1 MGRLLCLGLVSALS
15 FTIGGVGP
23 AQADSGPH
31 VSSAAGAKQT
41 VGTYRCASCHRAHTA
56 DEAFPLSAGQ
66 DVLCFTCHGHGGNGA
81 STDVI
86 DGVGYGVGGTQ
97 NRDRSSAPGAL
108 RGGGF
113 DYALIGSGEASR
125 ETYLSGTSLLIRNQ
139 VIPVLAAGMATTS
152 NHPVKGAKV
161 TAWGGRALNSG
172 AGDAVTLEC
181 GSCHDPHGNGNY
193 RILRRIPTDSGGS
206 TSAVGVT
213 IPDASVKV
221 YTTTNY
227 WLNGDAG
234 SPSVVNGVNGGAA
247 TSDGYLGNIIQW
259 CTNLPL
265 AAPLGCQRHD
275 GRAEARH
282 LPRRSR
288 FEREHERGGRLRS
301 LTRIPSAPVRWVL
314 CPTAAAHRLKN
325 LLEPGSV
332 WGDGRAPRYD
342 RAHIDHDSL
351 WGQRCQ
357 VELQERLGRLED
369 DNCRTEGQRRDDRLE
384 VER

>member
-31 VSSAAGAKQT
+31 VSSAAGVKQT
-41 VGTYRCASCHRAHTA
+41 VGTYRCASCHRAHTT

-66 DVLCFTCHGHGGNGA
+66 DGLCFTCHGPGGNGA

-97 NRDRSSAPGAL
+97 NRDRSAAPGAL

-113 DYALIGSGEASR
+113 DYALIGSDEASR

-161 TAWGGRALNSG
+161 TASGDRALNSG

-221 YTTTNY
+221 YTTNN
-227 WLNGDAG
+227 WLSGYAG
-234 SPSVVNGVNGGAA
+234 SPPGVNGVNGGAA
-247 TSDGYLGNIIQW
+247 SSDGYLGNIVQW
-259 CTNLPL
+259 CTT
-265 AAPLGCQRHD
+265 CHSRRHSGTNDTMGGQQCVTCHVAHGSSASMSGVGSGHVQQAD
-275 GRAEARH
+275 GSATRANGK
-282 LPRRSR
+282 LL
-288 FEREHERGGRLRS
+288 RL
-301 LTRIPSAPVRWVL
+301 
-314 CPTAAAHRLKN
+314 
-325 LLEPGSV
+325 
-332 WGDGRAPRYD
+332 
-342 RAHIDHDSL
+342 
-351 WGQRCQ
+351 
-357 VELQERLGRLED
+357 
-369 DNCRTEGQRRDDRLE
+369 DDRTPCAMCHN
-384 VER
+384 V